1 MSGYSPEPTLD
12 EILSDPIVTALMQ
25 ADSVDPRQLDRM
37 LKRIA
42 EELTHDDRDTR
53 GGGVLTGTGAAAGM
67 ERSAFRECRCE
78 MR

>member
-1 MSGYSPEPTLD
+1 
-12 EILSDPIVTALMQ
+12 
-25 ADSVDPRQLDRM
+25 M